1 MLNSTRIPSYLASP
15 ERRQPQ
21 VRQQSGVHENG
32 VREAHLA
39 KGLNAHAA
47 GNVNQRKKGQ
57 QPARGIRGSKKRII
71 LEHTYPGLVLSAVT
85 LSPTT
90 PLTNQ
95 LHTTQKLTFN
105 RIPSY
110 FLS

>member
-71 LEHTYPGLVLSAVT
+71 LEHTYAGLVLSAVT
-85 LSPTT
+85 LFQMTHVG
-90 PLTNQ
+90 NYVRAEV
-95 LHTTQKLTFN
+95 KLACNWNT
-105 RIPSY
+105 SD
-110 FLS
+110 